1 MYALRTLMIIAL
13 ALTSA
18 AFIACS
24 GKVRTKAPSDAPAPR
39 EVVVIDQEQ
48 DQNGPPD
55 HAPAHGY
62 RKKHQVGN
70 ANVVLEYSTSLGLYV
85 VIGQDDCYYNAGQ
98 FYRLSS
104 GAWEWSVRIEGPW
117 KAVDDRNDLPPGLR
131 KNKHGN
137 KDKDKSK

>member
-24 GKVRTKAPSDAPAPR
+24 GKVRTKAPSSGPADR
-39 EVVVIDQEQ
+39 DVVIVQEE

-62 RKKHQVGN
+62 RKKQYVGN
-70 ANVVLEYSTSLGLYV
+70 ANVVLEYSASLGLYIV
-85 VIGQDDCYYNAGQ
+85 VGQDDCYYNAGQ
-98 FYRLSS
+98 FFRLDS

-131 KNKHGN
+131 KHKGGN
-137 KDKDKSK
+137 KGKGKAK